1 VRVVHRTPASF
12 RLVTLD
18 GHLEAGQ
25 IEFRAKQ
32 EELLEFEIES
42 WARSGDRLSD
52 LTYDRLRMSKEVQLH
67 MWTSFLERVVKLS
80 GGRLTGGIRIVT
92 RRVGDPDASGE
103 RPLRSPAAR
112 RALDSLHRLSPS
124 FEAGDD
130 SLHAG
135 EGWVTDD
142 YCQPLPSEPPGPPVA
157 GGSFEIAQELMRNYE
172 FADPSIVRAVYHSD
186 QPLEGRDMLLEVR
199 WHGLRFHAGV
209 RVSGV
214 IDEERTTE
222 GRPVRVWGWSY
233 RTLQG
238 HLEVGQMDYEL
249 RKWTDTGDVEFR
261 IHVVSRRAPISNHLV
276 RIGFRLFGR
285 REQIRFA
292 RRACER
298 MAQLTAARL
307 GLEAQPHV
315 PLAADTVTVSAA

>member
-1 VRVVHRTPASF
+1 
-12 RLVTLD
+12 
-18 GHLEAGQ
+18 
-25 IEFRAKQ
+25 
-32 EELLEFEIES
+32 
-42 WARSGDRLSD
+42 
-52 LTYDRLRMSKEVQLH
+52 
-67 MWTSFLERVVKLS
+67 
-80 GGRLTGGIRIVT
+80 
-92 RRVGDPDASGE
+92 
-103 RPLRSPAAR
+103 
-112 RALDSLHRLSPS
+112 
-124 FEAGDD
+124 
-130 SLHAG
+130 
-135 EGWVTDD
+135 
-142 YCQPLPSEPPGPPVA
+142 VA